1 MHILQ
6 CQKTTS
12 TYNLI
17 LKSQCQEMQPSSCVF
32 LENIWY
38 LCSTILGGET
48 ENLSDLRT
56 AALQPKVAV
65 FAERQK
71 LASSF
76 LKRLVT
82 TIHPA
87 LRNFSVLKGK
97 IKSSSL
103 INVSKNNITL
113 PAESGT
119 GKQVSKVCLFFF
131 LHAFC
136 YCK

>member
-1 MHILQ
+1 
-6 CQKTTS
+6 
-12 TYNLI
+12 
-17 LKSQCQEMQPSSCVF
+17 MQPSSCVF

-38 LCSTILGGET
+38 LRRTNLGSET
-48 ENLSDLRT
+48 V
-56 AALQPKVAV
+56 PKVAV

-71 LASSF
+71 LAFSF
-76 LKRLVT
+76 LKRLAS

-131 LHAFC
+131 LHAFG